1 MNKAVIIG
9 NLTRDPE
16 ARATGQGTAV
26 TTFTVAVARRFTNAQ
41 GEKETDF
48 IPVVTWRGLA
58 ETCAQ
63 YLKKGS
69 KVAVMGE
76 IRTHT
81 YDAPDGSKRYV
92 TDIQARTLT
101 RYRTMI
107 RTCRSD
113 RHKKREH
120 HAPFFMA
127 RRVVLL
133 REALRDLCR
142 YYIIRSASLPPE
154 SHVHAQRLSLSPCPA

>member
-58 ETCAQ
+58 ETCAR

-92 TDIQARTLT
+92 TDIQADEVEFLT
-101 RYRTMI
+101 PKQEQTQQEKLPDFDALPDDD
-107 RTCRSD
+107 TD
-113 RHKKREH
+113 L
-120 HAPFFMA
+120 PF
-127 RRVVLL
+127 
-133 REALRDLCR
+133 
-142 YYIIRSASLPPE
+142 
-154 SHVHAQRLSLSPCPA
+154 